1 MLLTKNKAN
10 FITLKNLETMTSTRR
25 FSVLS
30 ALVLIL
36 TTMFSFT
43 VKESTNT
50 LLYRTNNLSIAVDGT
65 SSLHDWTVK
74 SEKGQ
79 CDMNLVLTGDK
90 LTGITSLN
98 FSIPVETLKS
108 GHGAMDN
115 NTFKAL
121 KSKNYKNITFTLTSG
136 TVTAVDAI
144 NYKVKAV
151 GKLSIAGTTK
161 ETELLANVKYNAADQ
176 SYTLSGVKKM
186 NMTDYNVEPPTALFG
201 TIKTGNAI
209 SVSYNAKITK

>member
-1 MLLTKNKAN
+1 MKNKAN
-10 FITLKNLETMTSTRR
+10 FITLKNLVTMTSIRR
-25 FSVLS
+25 FSVLP

-43 VKESTNT
+43 VKESNNS

-98 FSIPVETLKS
+98 FSVPVETLKS

-121 KSKNYKNITFTLTSG
+121 KSKNYKNITFSLTSG
-136 TVTAVDAI
+136 TVTPVDAVT
-144 NYKVKAV
+144 YKVKAV

-161 ETELLANVKYNAADQ
+161 ETEILGTVKYNAADQ
-176 SYTLSGVKKM
+176 SFTLTGVKKM
-186 NMTDYNVEPPTALFG
+186 NMTDYNVEPPTALFS

-209 SVSYNAKITK
+209 SITYNAKITK

>member
-10 FITLKNLETMTSTRR
+10 FITLKNPETMTSIRR
-25 FSVLS
+25 FSVLP

-43 VKESTNT
+43 IKESNNS

-65 SSLHDWTVK
+65 SSLHEWTIK

-90 LTGITSLN
+90 LTGISSLN
-98 FSIPVETLKS
+98 FSVPVETLKS
-108 GHGAMDN
+108 GHGSMDN

-136 TVTAVDAI
+136 TVTPVDAA
-144 NYKVKAV
+144 NYKIKAV

-176 SYTLSGVKKM
+176 SFTLSGVKKM

-201 TIKTGNAI
+201 TIKTGNGI
-209 SVSYNAKITK
+209 SITYNAKITK